1 MPEKSGNALHPVSNN
16 ERAQN
21 CRRVTEIALN
31 LRLENQNLEFTGING
46 EKYVPE
52 DIWQRMVVKLLLQC
66 IVCLMS
72 SQIHLQWA
80 CVLGNTRANNSI
92 KFEAVSYL
100 RNLEMAAERE

>member
-52 DIWQRMVVKLLLQC
+52 DI
-66 IVCLMS
+66 
-72 SQIHLQWA
+72 
-80 CVLGNTRANNSI
+80 
-92 KFEAVSYL
+92 
-100 RNLEMAAERE
+100 